1 MAFSNKD
8 KNTEQTQGN
17 RDQKQGP
24 SGQGG
29 PSVFSMPNSLM
40 IGIFSGDGENSN
52 TSSTI
57 FREMYLS
64 NSQYLSAEKEADQ
77 LSTGIH
83 GTDPNSVRR
92 EMSERLNADLS
103 GIRFHSDIYSETKA
117 AQMGARAWTS
127 GRDVYFGKGGFEPR
141 IAAHEL
147 VHTVQQGAA
156 KGTVT
161 RSIAP
166 GTVQMWPWSRRSEY
180 DDDRTPE
187 ERADTLFRIQAG
199 FSASDEREKA
209 EREQKYANTYERE
222 MERYD
227 RLNRGRDLPQGKEER
242 DRKAAR
248 SSSKYAAANLR
259 VKRKNYVSKDDQR
272 NFDAKIA
279 GITKDTYNELKRR
292 KEEAAKALVQY
303 FSYISGQ
310 NNESVPKNKY
320 LAAVSNF
327 GKNYEIY
334 SKLIQ
339 RIETN
344 HPTWADKPKNEENDY
359 NDPIVSADRIIREGN
374 SADNAYMQSA
384 EGIRQRAKDSKA
396 NKSYYKKIYAKKKTK
411 LDRMAAEYR
420 RNPEGSNL
428 INIDDIDNSDL
439 QDDNSSLSD
448 LIFTGAVKGKNE
460 NNILPAGNSQ
470 NDNIVL
476 PAGKSQKSGV
486 NHQKGSK
493 KNAEDIDTSAKK
505 KGNQGNII
513 SLIISEEEEENKENN
528 ISTEAVKNGIKAY
541 IGSDHGGMKENNDS
555 DLLSQD
561 DQDPNQII
569 RQQSMISEELIDQ
582 FAPASQTMGS
592 LKSKT
597 GKSTFVNN
605 IVKDL
610 GGISQLAMAG
620 YNRQLLNPSYK
631 DPVSTSISAGSG
643 VVGAL
648 AGLSGTI
655 TGTADT
661 IRNIRNIKSGASHA
675 DWITSG
681 LDTLGSGGAMVAGG
695 LTAMKNAGSVPYVG
709 DILVNAGSF
718 GGENLVPGLNVATG
732 AVNMVTGAIEG
743 IRGGLGVR
751 TIKNQIKAL
760 NGMNEGAQT
769 EDQKKLLQIFKQGK
783 RIAELHRT
791 GGIIKSVGGGV
802 AMATGIAVLASGP
815 LAPITAAVLGIA
827 GAAAGIA
834 NFVYGRR
841 KKKNIRKIATAE
853 EMGFTDWKEEIQKV
867 KSRFSREG
875 LSDSEAKEI
884 ILKSHGY
891 DAKTRTEALK
901 QINMKRAKMLLDVA
915 KAGGKLGALAQKV
928 VSALGVHRKNGR
940 YASGA
945 EKLLAEKL
953 SG

>member
-17 RDQKQGP
+17 RDQKQSP
-24 SGQGG
+24 SGQGD
-29 PSVFSMPNSLM
+29 PPVFSMPNSLM
-40 IGIFSGDGENSN
+40 IGMFSGDGENPY

-64 NSQYLSAEKEADQ
+64 NSQYNSAEKEADQ
-77 LSTGIH
+77 LSAGIH

-92 EMSERLNADLS
+92 EMSERLNADFS
-103 GIRFHSDIYSETKA
+103 GIRFHSDNRSESKA

-209 EREQKYANTYERE
+209 EREQKYAKTYESQ
-222 MERYD
+222 MERFE
-227 RLNRGRDLPQGKEER
+227 RLNRGRNLPEGKEER

-248 SSSKYAAANLR
+248 IFSKHTADNLR

-279 GITKDTYNELKRR
+279 GITRDTYKEIKRR
-292 KEEAAKALVQY
+292 KEQAAEALVQY
-303 FSYISGQ
+303 FTYISGHS
-310 NNESVPKNKY
+310 NESLSKNYY
-320 LAAVSNF
+320 LAAESNF

-334 SKLIQ
+334 RKLLQ

-374 SADNAYMQSA
+374 SADNAYLQTA
-384 EGIRQRAKDSKA
+384 EGMQQRAKDSKT

-411 LDRMAAEYR
+411 LDRIAAEYR
-420 RNPEGSNL
+420 RQPAGLNQ
-428 INIDDIDNSDL
+428 INIDNIDNTDI
-439 QDDNSSLSD
+439 QDDNSSQSD
-448 LIFTGAVKGKNE
+448 LISTGAVMGKNE
-460 NNILPAGNSQ
+460 NNI
-470 NDNIVL
+470 L

-486 NHQKGSK
+486 NNQKGSK
-493 KNAEDIDTSAKK
+493 KNSEDIDTSAKK

-528 ISTEAVKNGIKAY
+528 ISTETVKNGIKAY
-541 IGSDHGGMKENNDS
+541 IGSDQGGMKENNEP
-555 DLLSQD
+555 DLLNPE
-561 DQDPNQII
+561 DQNPNQILRKNSI
-569 RQQSMISEELIDQ
+569 ISEDIINEY
-582 FAPASQTMGS
+582 APTNPTLSDLKNKTKKSS
-592 LKSKT
+592 L
-597 GKSTFVNN
+597 
-605 IVKDL
+605 VKDVVKDVS
-610 GGISQLAMAG
+610 GITQLAMAE
-620 YNRQLLNPSYK
+620 YNSQLLNPDFK
-631 DPVSTSISAGSG
+631 DPVSNSISAGAG
-643 VVGAL
+643 AIGAL
-648 AGLSGTI
+648 AGLSGTV
-655 TGTADT
+655 TGIHDT
-661 IRNIRNIKSGASHA
+661 HRNIKNLKSGASHA
-675 DWITSG
+675 DWIISG
-681 LDTLGSGGAMVAGG
+681 LDTIGSAGGMVAGG
-695 LTAMKNAGSVPYVG
+695 LSAMKDAGSVPLIGSV
-709 DILVNAGSF
+709 LENAGHF
-718 GGENLVPGLNVATG
+718 GGQSLIPGLNVATG
-732 AVNMVTGAIEG
+732 AANVAAGTFEA
-743 IRGGLGVR
+743 IRGGLSLKK
-751 TIKNQIKAL
+751 INKQITKL
-760 NGMNEGAQT
+760 EGMNDNIQT
-769 EDQKKLLQIFKQGK
+769 EDQSKLMQIFKQGK

-791 GGIIKSVGGGV
+791 GGILKAAGGGV

-815 LAPITAAVLGIA
+815 IAPITAAVLGIA
-827 GAAAGIA
+827 GGVFGII
-834 NFVYGRR
+834 NFGYGVR
-841 KKKNIRKIATAE
+841 KRKNLRKDVTAE
-853 EMGFTDWKEEIQKV
+853 EMGFTNWDEEIQKV
-867 KSRFSREG
+867 KQRFPEEK
-875 LSDSEAKEI
+875 LSSSEAKEI

-891 DAKTRTEALK
+891 DAKTRAEALK